1 MIPFKPDSLL
11 MEKGT
16 RLDLKKK
23 KKNLIYNATQPY
35 SNRSQEM
42 TPDVKQSIKEGDELV
57 LPKDKASMLS
67 HTWERKLNRPSIIN
81 VKIYYIQLKYFGAGV
96 RSISNKFYMII

>member
-1 MIPFKPDSLL
+1 
-11 MEKGT
+11 
-16 RLDLKKK
+16 
-23 KKNLIYNATQPY
+23 
-35 SNRSQEM
+35 M
-42 TPDVKQSIKEGDELV
+42 TPDVKQSIKGDELV
-57 LPKDKASMLS
+57 PPKDKASMLS